1 MSSITFSAD
10 VLKARR
16 LFFDEGSTPRGL
28 VDDAVWRSWKR
39 CIDEGRQVHEAAA
52 FNPVQRSVVDELL
65 ERNRLLLAAAE
76 PSVMKLAD
84 AVSGMGYGVLL
95 TDQAG
100 VGLVVQGPVESGGRL
115 MRMALRRGV
124 DFSERAIGTNAMAA
138 ALNEKRAVGVFGAE
152 HFFSQNQVF
161 HCAAAPIF
169 DAYGRIVGSV
179 DITRDS
185 PGRQFDAISLVTE
198 CANAIEASL
207 FLQIP
212 AFVIVSLKCY
222 ADSERSLRALLSFG
236 RDGEIVAANPAAR
249 RLIGLDFTGPLLCYQ
264 DLFEGSFADFLAAV
278 KLAHRPLQ
286 LQLHSGLKLFADH
299 LPLVPFAPGGA
310 GSANPARQE
319 QRISHSAAPEFGD
332 AGIALSFSKAEKAF
346 AAGLPLLI
354 TGETGTGKEVAA
366 RALHARSKQGDG
378 PFIAINCAAIPKEL
392 IEGELF
398 GYGDGAYTGARK
410 GGAKGK
416 IEHAEGGTLFLDEIG
431 DMPLELQTRLLRVLE
446 NREVTRLGEASAK
459 RVDFRF
465 ISATHQDLAQLVAE
479 QRFRQDLYFRIAGV
493 SLHLPPLRLR
503 DNVKALIDKIVD
515 EEGIAARRISLEVRE
530 RLVSHLWPGNTRE
543 LRHALRFANAMAGAD
558 VLIGLEHLPDTLLNN
573 QKDTAVRQAA
583 RYAPMTTA
591 PVGQLKALEFEVMN
605 RALQE
610 TGGNIS
616 RAAKKMGISR
626 STLHRWIKA
635 GAMNESP

>member
-1 MSSITFSAD
+1 MPSITFSAD

-16 LFFDEGSTPRGL
+16 LFFDEGSVPRGL
-28 VDDAVWRSWKR
+28 VDDAVWHSWKR
-39 CIDEGRQVHEAAA
+39 SIEVGRQVHEAAA

-65 ERNRLLLAAAE
+65 ERNHLLLAAAE
-76 PSVMKLAD
+76 PAVMKLAE

-95 TDQAG
+95 TDQTG
-100 VGLVVQGPVESGGRL
+100 VALDVQGPVESGGRL

-152 HFFSQNQVF
+152 HFLSQNQVF
-161 HCAAAPIF
+161 QCAAAPVF
-169 DAYGRIVGSV
+169 DANGRIVGSV

-185 PGRQFDAISLVTE
+185 PSRQFDAISLVTE

-212 AFVIVSLKCY
+212 AFVVVNLKCY
-222 ADSERSLRALLSFG
+222 ADSEHSLRALLSFG

-249 RLIGLDFTGPLLCYQ
+249 KLIGLDFAGPPLCYR
-264 DLFEGSFADFLAAV
+264 DLFEGGFADFLGAV
-278 KLAHRPLQ
+278 KFADRPIQ
-286 LQLHSGLKLFADH
+286 LRLHSGLKLFADY
-299 LPLVPFAPGGA
+299 LPHGPSVPFVSSTA

-319 QRISHSAAPEFGD
+319 QRISHSVTPEFGD
-332 AGIALSFSKAEKAF
+332 TGIALSFSQAEKAF

-366 RALHARSKQGDG
+366 RALHARSKHGDG
-378 PFIAINCAAIPKEL
+378 PFIAINCAAIPREL

-446 NREVTRLGEASAK
+446 SREVTRLGEASTRK
-459 RVDFRF
+459 VDFRF
-465 ISATHQDLAQLVAE
+465 ISATHQDLAQLVAA

-493 SLHLPPLRLR
+493 SLHLPPLRSR
-503 DNVKALIDKIVD
+503 DRVKALIDKIGE
-515 EEGIAARRISLEVRE
+515 EEGVAARRISVEVSE

-543 LRHALRFANAMAGAD
+543 LRHALRFANAMAEANMP
-558 VLIGLEHLPDTLLNN
+558 VALEHLPDTLFNNN
-573 QKDTAVRQAA
+573 QKVSVFS
-583 RYAPMTTA
+583 APVTTA
-591 PVGQLKALEFEVMN
+591 AVGQLKAIEFEVMN
-605 RALQE
+605 KALQE

-616 RAAKKMGISR
+616 RAAKRMGVSR
-626 STLHRWIKA
+626 STLHRWIKSDA
-635 GAMNESP
+635 AKASP